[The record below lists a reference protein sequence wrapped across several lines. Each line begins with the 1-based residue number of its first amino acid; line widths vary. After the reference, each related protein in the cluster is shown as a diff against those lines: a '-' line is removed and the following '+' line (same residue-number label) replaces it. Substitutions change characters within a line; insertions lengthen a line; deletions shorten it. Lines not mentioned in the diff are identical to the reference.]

1 MFTRALKSLEI
12 GTLIGSFYP
21 KWKMYDLK
29 IYREFCAIEMKSD
42 QKFEEKLTCGSEND
56 MWRIWQNFHRLK
68 NNNFILESKMAELN
82 QKKTFETTRSNR
94 CSDKIFFLPWKE
106 MNSTITET
114 FLHLFYR
121 IVVLKV

>member
-1 MFTRALKSLEI
+1 
-12 GTLIGSFYP
+12 
-21 KWKMYDLK
+21 
-29 IYREFCAIEMKSD
+29 MKSD

-94 CSDKIFFLPWKE
+94 CNDKIFFLPWKE